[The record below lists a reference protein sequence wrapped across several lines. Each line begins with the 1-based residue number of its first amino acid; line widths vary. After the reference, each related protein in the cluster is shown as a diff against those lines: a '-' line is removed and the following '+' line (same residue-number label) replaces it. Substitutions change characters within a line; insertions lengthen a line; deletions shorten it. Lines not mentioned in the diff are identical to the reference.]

1 MKTLTI
7 SEATSNLAAWLQQAI
22 AGEEIVIRSGDSMV
36 ALRPVPE
43 AGGASNGGRL
53 SPREALRA
61 LQQEARLT
69 PAQAEAYLKEVRDER
84 LAAEERRPA

>member
-7 SEATSNLAAWLQQAI
+7 SEATSNLAEWLQQAV
-22 AGEEIVIRSGDSMV
+22 AGEDLRIRSGDSIV
-36 ALRPVPE
+36 ALRPVPDDN
-43 AGGASNGGRL
+43 GAANGGSL

-69 PAQAEAYLKEVRDER
+69 SAQAEAYLNEVRAER
-84 LAAEERRPA
+84 LAVPAGTA

>member
-7 SEATSNLAAWLQQAI
+7 SEATSNLAGWLQQAI
-22 AGEEIVIRSGDSMV
+22 AGEEIVIRSGDSIV
-36 ALRPVPE
+36 ALRPVAE

-53 SPREALRA
+53 SPQEALRE

-69 PAQAEAYLKEVRDER
+69 PAQAEAYLKEVRAER